1 MSSFDFPYLCT
12 VLLGL
17 PLPIND
23 PPLFD
28 FRHYSPSES
37 SLERVESI
45 NGAVNANLEN
55 ILGLKVQGITLT
67 ESGPGIAA
75 LADLLEKYIGM
86 FPDDSVLQLWCPAI
100 LSAAESAYNA
110 SNKPL
115 PIRKT
120 THTASSKAP
129 LPAFSPSKGSRKQAA
144 PTETVDKSHLGAL
157 VTSQKRPAKKQKT
170 SITYVPPWIDIPES
184 VPSSGRPF
192 DPLARQLSP
201 LCYDS
206 RDQDQ
211 LKKHRCIGSTKGCS
225 FTEAALVLEKAT
237 ALLKKESNLTLT
249 LDGGS
254 TQRSCSVYTFHVST
268 PSRQS
273 FLMRGEDVSLESHT
287 GEHIAS
293 LAKQIIQS
301 IGPERF
307 VAVVTDGA
315 ANIVLARRLLAEFCG
330 ALPFNDAPHKLSL
343 LVKDICKI
351 PEFQKTIAL
360 LCQVLNFFKKSTSA
374 KALLDQLQ
382 KLEGILRGLESIGKT
397 RFGTGA
403 IDIPGCNRY
412 FIRNTPASICF
423 KMQLTAFTAVLSP
436 ILRAIT
442 CLESALATLADV
454 LLFFSAALGAVSKH
468 LASDSHGL
476 ENSET
481 VSSIIKSCTIRF
493 NQLINETPDD
503 CYVCAFYLDPYYRDS
518 QLLKNINPLSI
529 KITLNRSD
537 EFSSHAPTSAMLR
550 RIGTCL
556 FRLLR
561 KDWDG
566 APNGLVRRLYST
578 ANEAMEALRQQLL
591 LYGSSNYPFSAKIG
605 RETAAYTWWLDLKEH
620 PMARLLAHFALM
632 LLAITAN
639 SMADERTVSTFTWLN
654 SGLRNGQDVAT
665 IVRQTQ
671 IRQFYGWKEANAKGP
686 TRVRFRDLKQASG
699 ASSKQVDGLLAQ
711 EASAEN
717 DPDEYPENA
726 DTWLDEIER
735 EEASPLGDIFE
746 LADLVNLDSPEIE
759 DSLSDKVPESLR
771 TTESARN
778 ERSGATQPPLSN
790 SGDPEEVDWSFT

>member
-1 MSSFDFPYLCT
+1 ME
-12 VLLGL
+12 
-17 PLPIND
+17 
-23 PPLFD
+23 PPL
-28 FRHYSPSES
+28 RRQASTALRNRAPSSLIVPPPSDLES
-37 SLERVESI
+37 S
-45 NGAVNANLEN
+45 
-55 ILGLKVQGITLT
+55 
-67 ESGPGIAA
+67 
-75 LADLLEKYIGM
+75 
-86 FPDDSVLQLWCPAI
+86 
-100 LSAAESAYNA
+100 
-110 SNKPL
+110 
-115 PIRKT
+115 
-120 THTASSKAP
+120 
-129 LPAFSPSKGSRKQAA
+129 
-144 PTETVDKSHLGAL
+144 
-157 VTSQKRPAKKQKT
+157 
-170 SITYVPPWIDIPES
+170 IPES
-184 VPSSGRPF
+184 TNPSHSSNVTKPSLVKDLASSSGRK
-192 DPLARQLSP
+192 
-201 LCYDS
+201 
-206 RDQDQ
+206 Q
-211 LKKHRCIGSTKGCS
+211 LKAQLDFDILRLVCAAGTPPTIVDREEFRAVIEHLNPRYTPVSSSTLVDALIPA
-225 FTEAALVLEKAT
+225 EAALVLEKAT

-254 TQRSCSVYTFHVST
+254 TRRSCSVYTFHVST
-268 PSRQS
+268 PSRRS

-315 ANIVLARRLLAEFCG
+315 ANVVLARRLLAEFC
-330 ALPFNDAPHKLSL
+330 
-343 LVKDICKI
+343 VKDICKI
-351 PEFQKTIAL
+351 PEFQK
-360 LCQVLNFFKKSTSA
+360 VLNFFKKSTSA
-374 KALLDQLQ
+374 KALLDQLR

-397 RFGTGA
+397 RFGTVGHAALSLLRCMGLIRRLVSKGA

-412 FIRNTPASICF
+412 FIPNTPASICF
-423 KMQLTAFTAVLSP
+423 EMQLTAFTAVLSP

-442 CLESALATLADV
+442 CLESASATLADV

-537 EFSSHAPTSAMLR
+537 EFSSHAPTSAMLA
-550 RIGTCL
+550 GL
-556 FRLLR
+556 
-561 KDWDG
+561 DWDG

-699 ASSKQVDGLLAQ
+699 ASSKQVDGLPAQ